1 MENLT
6 FEQALVQLEE
16 LIVSLEKGEL
26 SLDQSISVYEKGVKL
41 TAFCNKEIKGAKLKI
56 EELTWDK

>member
-6 FEQALVQLEE
+6 FEQALIQLEE
-16 LIVSLEKGEL
+16 IIVSLEKGEL
-26 SLDQSISVYEKGVKL
+26 SLDQSICVYEKGVKL

-56 EELTWDK
+56 EELASDK